1 MYGMT
6 KIIIIYCFSNQIR
19 TMSNTIWCFNWM
31 CYWCVNLEYTFQYL
45 VMRFVQHMRY
55 DSTSIIYQS
64 RRNTRINVDLKMLRM
79 CKLSSCHFLFW
90 HVGINFDIYLGN
102 KNVILSA
109 AISLHNKT
117 MSSAEYLWIIQN
129 SRISFLLFVLQSK
142 C

>member
-1 MYGMT
+1 MHVWND
-6 KIIIIYCFSNQIR
+6 KIIIYCFSNQLR

-45 VMRFVQHMRY
+45 VMRFIWDMILHQLYTKVVVIQE
-55 DSTSIIYQS
+55 
-64 RRNTRINVDLKMLRM
+64 LMLIWK
-79 CKLSSCHFLFW
+79 CYVCASSWHFCFW
-90 HVGINFDIYLGN
+90 HVGIDFDSYLGN
-102 KNVILSA
+102 KNFILSA

-117 MSSAEYLWIIQN
+117 MSSAEYLRIIQN